1 MVEPYYN
8 KVKDFAM
15 EFYSDGRGTI
25 SYLGLSL
32 FHTQNGA
39 YTGNIL
45 ATEATKRAMI
55 SRYITVALLD
65 TVKENICHELS
76 PVFNGSYA
84 GPFGIDMMIVNNTYH
99 PSPTTYQPSPTTY
112 QPSPTTYHPSPT
124 TYHPSP
130 TAFLHPC
137 VEINLRRTMGHVALA
152 LSPTDDDRQL
162 VMRTEYSNGNYQLRL
177 LRL

>member
-1 MVEPYYN
+1 
-8 KVKDFAM
+8 
-15 EFYSDGRGTI
+15 
-25 SYLGLSL
+25 
-32 FHTQNGA
+32 
-39 YTGNIL
+39 
-45 ATEATKRAMI
+45 MI

-65 TVKENICHELS
+65 AVKENICHELS

-84 GPFGIDMMIVNNTYH
+84 GPFGIDMMIVNN
-99 PSPTTYQPSPTTY
+99 
-112 QPSPTTYHPSPT
+112 

-177 LRL
+177 SRL